1 VARKL
6 TARSVQTIRPVADR
20 QEIADGLLPGLYL
33 IVQPSGAKSWAVRYR
48 HAGTTRKHTLGSYPA
63 ITLEAARDLARAAL
77 RAVAEGRDPAQEKR
91 ERVAPGTVAALVEE
105 FITKHVKR
113 HNKARTAEETERL
126 LNLHVLPRWKRLKVD
141 TISRRDVIDL
151 LEDIVAAGTPS
162 AANHTLAAI
171 RKMFNWA
178 LERDLL
184 AASPCAGVKAPA
196 KQNERE
202 RVLSD
207 DELRAIWLA
216 ADKLNGAF
224 GALVKLLMLTGTRRN
239 EAAAMRWV
247 ETDLEITAPFG
258 QPSTWIVPGARTKN
272 GRTHVLPLSQFS
284 TTLLD
289 SLSRIEGCDFV
300 LTTSGKAPVSG
311 FSKMKRELDALLPPD
326 MSRWTLHDL
335 RRTCATRMAELGVQ
349 PHIVE
354 AVLNHIS
361 GHKAGVA
368 GIYNRATYEPE
379 KRAALETWARHVEGV
394 VSGKSA
400 KVVPMRKA

>member
-1 VARKL
+1 
-6 TARSVQTIRPVADR
+6 
-20 QEIADGLLPGLYL
+20 
-33 IVQPSGAKSWAVRYR
+33 
-48 HAGTTRKHTLGSYPA
+48 
-63 ITLEAARDLARAAL
+63 
-77 RAVAEGRDPAQEKR
+77 
-91 ERVAPGTVAALVEE
+91 
-105 FITKHVKR
+105 
-113 HNKARTAEETERL
+113 
-126 LNLHVLPRWKRLKVD
+126 
-141 TISRRDVIDL
+141 
-151 LEDIVAAGTPS
+151 
-162 AANHTLAAI
+162 
-171 RKMFNWA
+171 
-178 LERDLL
+178 
-184 AASPCAGVKAPA
+184 
-196 KQNERE
+196 
-202 RVLSD
+202 
-207 DELRAIWLA
+207 
-216 ADKLNGAF
+216 
-224 GALVKLLMLTGTRRN
+224 MLTGTRRN

>member
-1 VARKL
+1 MEDV
-6 TARSVQTIRPVADR
+6 
-20 QEIADGLLPGLYL
+20 
-33 IVQPSGAKSWAVRYR
+33 
-48 HAGTTRKHTLGSYPA
+48 
-63 ITLEAARDLARAAL
+63 
-77 RAVAEGRDPAQEKR
+77 
-91 ERVAPGTVAALVEE
+91 RVAPGTVAALVEE